1 MLISNMFKFINS
13 KTILTISLFLIFSIN
28 SCGIYKYS
36 DARKNPTNADERI
49 AKNQNEGKGFRLGNL
64 GKKKSGDFQFATSN
78 PLWRAGLEKLN
89 FAPLSNVDY
98 AGGII
103 VTDWFSE
110 GNSSDQIKIT
120 IRFLTNEIRSDALDV
135 IIHKKTCDAK
145 NICKTN
151 KIEGILNTEIRFAIL
166 KRAALLEK
174 NDIKTASE
182 KSGTYKIPGSGEGN
196 KKKK

>member
-1 MLISNMFKFINS
+1 MLKSNMFKFTSS
-13 KTILTISLFLIFSIN
+13 KYFLIVSLFFIFSIN

-36 DARKNPTNADERI
+36 DARKNPTNADERVE
-49 AKNQNEGKGFRLGNL
+49 KNQSEGKGFRLSNL
-64 GKKKSGDFQFATSN
+64 GKKSGGDFQFATSN

-135 IIHKKTCDAK
+135 IIHKKTCDTK

-151 KIEGILNTEIRFAIL
+151 KIESTLNTEIRFAIL

-174 NDIKTASE
+174 TDLKTAKE
-182 KSGTYKIPGSGEGN
+182 KRGKYKIPGSNEDN
-196 KKKK
+196 KKN

>member
-1 MLISNMFKFINS
+1 M
-13 KTILTISLFLIFSIN
+13 IFQ
-28 SCGIYKYS
+28 GHFWTPF
-36 DARKNPTNADERI
+36 DPTNADERV
-49 AKNQNEGKGFRLGNL
+49 AKNQTEGKGFRLGNL
-64 GKKKSGDFQFATSN
+64 GKKRGGDFQFATSN

-135 IIHKKTCDAK
+135 IIHKKTCNTK

-151 KIEGILNTEIRFAIL
+151 KIESTLNTEIRFAIL

-174 NDIKTASE
+174 TDLKTASE
-182 KSGTYKIPGSGEGN
+182 KRGEYKIPGTGEG
-196 KKKK
+196 KK